1 MRHLTLL
8 LPVVLLAA
16 CGPQRPYKFDGQPSL
31 RVAEAAM
38 TGGSPEIAVN
48 VARGIL
54 VREPYN
60 VPAQMML
67 GNALYAMQL
76 FPQAE
81 ASYAAVLKT
90 QPNNAAAHLA
100 LGRIKLAEQDP
111 AAAERQFRSA
121 AQQEPR
127 AETFSDLGVALDL
140 QQHPT
145 AAQEEYRRSL
155 KLDPDSAAT
164 RLNLSL
170 SLLASGDRVGA
181 RAALQPLLPV
191 SAKGELASNIAAAQ
205 RAIENQP
212 NSPSTPRS
220 VNVPVIVPPTSKS
233 VVPDA
238 PY

>member
-1 MRHLTLL
+1 
-8 LPVVLLAA
+8 
-16 CGPQRPYKFDGQPSL
+16 
-31 RVAEAAM
+31 M

-54 VREPYN
+54 VREPFN

-76 FPQAE
+76 LPQAE
-81 ASYAAVLKT
+81 ASYATVLKT
-90 QPNNAAAHLA
+90 QPNNAPAHLA
-100 LGRIKLAEQDP
+100 LGRVKLAEQDP
-111 AAAERQFRSA
+111 AAAEQQFRIA

-140 QQHPT
+140 QQQSA

-181 RAALQPLLPV
+181 RTVLQPLLPV

-205 RAIENQP
+205 RAIESQP
-212 NSPSTPRS
+212 NPALAARPIA
-220 VNVPVIVPPTSKS
+220 VPVAVPPTSEP
-233 VVPDA
+233 VVPNA

>member
-1 MRHLTLL
+1 M
-8 LPVVLLAA
+8 
-16 CGPQRPYKFDGQPSL
+16 S
-31 RVAEAAM
+31 
-38 TGGSPEIAVN
+38 GGSPEIAVN

-81 ASYAAVLKT
+81 ASYTTVLKT
-90 QPNNAAAHLA
+90 QPNNAQAHLA

-111 AAAERQFRSA
+111 AAAEQQFRSA
-121 AQQEPR
+121 AEQEQR
-127 AETFSDLGVALDL
+127 AETLSDLGIALDL
-140 QQHPT
+140 QQHPA
-145 AAQEEYRRSL
+145 AAQEQYRQSL

-191 SAKGELASNIAAAQ
+191 SANGGLASNIAAAQ
-205 RAIENQP
+205 RAIESQP
-212 NSPSTPRS
+212 SPARAAKR
-220 VNVPVIVPPTSKS
+220 VDVPVVVPPTSEP

>member
-1 MRHLTLL
+1 
-8 LPVVLLAA
+8 
-16 CGPQRPYKFDGQPSL
+16 
-31 RVAEAAM
+31 M

-54 VREPYN
+54 VREPFN

-81 ASYAAVLKT
+81 ASYATVLKT
-90 QPNNAAAHLA
+90 QPNNALAHLA

-111 AAAERQFRSA
+111 ASAEQQFRRA

-140 QQHPT
+140 QQHSA

-155 KLDPDSAAT
+155 KLDPDSTAT

-181 RAALQPLLPV
+181 RAALQPLLPS
-191 SAKGELASNIAAAQ
+191 SAKGELAANIAAAQ
-205 RAIENQP
+205 RAIESQP
-212 NSPSTPRS
+212 RPAPTAKPID
-220 VNVPVIVPPTSKS
+220 VPIVVSPTSEP

>member
-1 MRHLTLL
+1 
-8 LPVVLLAA
+8 
-16 CGPQRPYKFDGQPSL
+16 
-31 RVAEAAM
+31 M

-54 VREPYN
+54 VREPFN

-81 ASYAAVLKT
+81 ASYATVLKT
-90 QPNNAAAHLA
+90 QPDNAPAHLA
-100 LGRIKLAEQDP
+100 LGRVKLAEQDP
-111 AAAERQFRSA
+111 VAAEQQFRRA

-140 QQHPT
+140 QQHSA

-155 KLDPDSAAT
+155 KLDPNSAAT

-205 RAIENQP
+205 SAIERQP
-212 NSPSTPRS
+212 SPAPTVKPIDA
-220 VNVPVIVPPTSKS
+220 PIVLSPTSDPIA
-233 VVPDA
+233 PDA
-238 PY
+238 PH

>member
-1 MRHLTLL
+1 
-8 LPVVLLAA
+8 
-16 CGPQRPYKFDGQPSL
+16 
-31 RVAEAAM
+31 M

-54 VREPYN
+54 VREPFN

-81 ASYAAVLKT
+81 ASYATVLKT
-90 QPNNAAAHLA
+90 QPNNAPAHLA

-111 AAAERQFRSA
+111 AAAEQQFRIA

-140 QQHPT
+140 QQHPA
-145 AAQEEYRRSL
+145 AAQDEYRRSL

-181 RAALQPLLPV
+181 RAALQPLLPG
-191 SAKGELASNIAAAQ
+191 SAKGELAPNIAAAQ
-205 RAIENQP
+205 RAIESQP
-212 NSPSTPRS
+212 SPAPAARPI
-220 VNVPVIVPPTSKS
+220 NIPVAVPPTSEP
-233 VVPDA
+233 VMPDA